1 MNSGTSSNIFVS
13 KEGVLLNL
21 DWKTAKKKK
30 ETKDF
35 LIFPDPYKLQNAGYV
50 AVAVVEFSL

>member
-1 MNSGTSSNIFVS
+1 MVKFRLKNS
-13 KEGVLLNL
+13 
-21 DWKTAKKKK
+21 KKK

-50 AVAVVEFSL
+50 AVAVVEFIL